1 MKCPL
6 FDENNNRRTLDT
18 IEFGDFRQLEEIE
31 EGYTVEYKCNF
42 DKDVRKKMPKEMA
55 SFANA
60 SGGWIFVGV
69 DDDGKYVGIQRE
81 RADFDQILAQI
92 IHRNIEPF
100 PRFETRF
107 VSDPKDSSGKG
118 VLVIEVQEGYNP
130 PYIANGNVFIRV
142 GSSSE
147 YMEKADSFALIDLY
161 RKGRRY
167 RKEINHFCHRDVYF
181 PPLVI
186 RDGKEVSG
194 LPIFNLYMKRIVA
207 GSSDPIDSAQID
219 ETIQLFKKIFMSR
232 GDDTGFCCQHSYHSL
247 LFRERLGVVT
257 DDAYPVIELFYDGS
271 MKVAAPMYLAQS
283 GQGLEALL
291 EDMQRLR
298 PIRNINLAKIIYG
311 RESLGI
317 LLWVCKIIDDY
328 LCAISRSSSEYAFCI
343 ECENMEGSFVY
354 FDTDE
359 YREYVKTN
367 GFLNIGTLDEKTRPY
382 FPDEGDADCIDDNF
396 VQSLVWLFFVEG
408 LGLPSV
414 SEDEESRERLNKL
427 MGLAEKEDG
436 ATDE

>member
-6 FDENNNRRTLDT
+6 FDENNNRRTLET

-42 DKDVRKKMPKEMA
+42 DKNVRKKMPKEMA

-81 RADFDQILAQI
+81 RTDFDQILAQI

-118 VLVIEVQEGYNP
+118 VLVIEVQEGYEP

-147 YMEKADSFALIDLY
+147 YMEKADSFALIDLH

-167 RKEINHFCHRDVYF
+167 RKEINRFCHRDVYF
-181 PPLVI
+181 PHLI
-186 RDGKEVSG
+186 SRDGKVSG

-207 GSSDPIDSAQID
+207 GSNGPIDSSQID
-219 ETIQLFKKIFMSR
+219 ETIQLFKKIFLSS
-232 GDDTGFCCQHSYHSL
+232 GDVTGFYCQHSYHSL

-271 MKVAAPMYLAQS
+271 MKVAVPMSFAQS
-283 GQGLEALL
+283 SQGLEALL
-291 EDMQRLR
+291 EGMQRLR
-298 PIRNINLAKIIYG
+298 PIQNIHLAKIIYG
-311 RESLGI
+311 GESLGI
-317 LLWVCKIIDDY
+317 LLWACKIVDDY
-328 LCAISRSSSEYAFCI
+328 LCAVSRSASEYAFCI
-343 ECENMEGSFVY
+343 EYENMEGSFVY

-382 FPDEGDADCIDDNF
+382 FPDKDDAGRVDDGF
-396 VQSLVWLFFVEG
+396 VQSLVWLFFIEE
-408 LGLPSV
+408 LGLSGV
-414 SEDEESRERLNKL
+414 SEDEEQREKLNKL

-436 ATDE
+436 ATNE